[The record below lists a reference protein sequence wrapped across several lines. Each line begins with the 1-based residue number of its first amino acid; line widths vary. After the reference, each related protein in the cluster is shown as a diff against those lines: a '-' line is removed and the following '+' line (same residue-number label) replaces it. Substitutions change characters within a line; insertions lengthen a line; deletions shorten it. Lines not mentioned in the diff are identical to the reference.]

1 MAALVLILLLLVAV
15 ALVVVSLRALI
26 VACEAMRLTYRLK
39 LAARMLPDPALHQ
52 SASSDLTLSHSSF
65 PPIRVL
71 YSTKRV
77 CQPGAE

>member
-15 ALVVVSLRALI
+15 ALVGVSLRALV

-39 LAARMLPDPALHQ
+39 LAARMLPERALGQ
-52 SASSDLTLSHSSF
+52 GGSGPLVPSRSSY

-71 YSTKRV
+71 YSTK
-77 CQPGAE
+77 QPSLSGE